1 MPKTTA
7 IVIAPKN
14 FQEEELQV
22 IRDLLRWYGIRTLV
36 VAKTRG
42 LAVGSR
48 GTELEPD
55 LAIGELAAQPVDALV
70 FVDGEGV
77 TEYSDDPA
85 VYRAIH
91 QAQLGRKILAAIN
104 DAPLVLA
111 NAGAL
116 IGRTVTA
123 APAHEQLLRSRGA
136 RYTGMPL
143 EVDQQIITAQAGM
156 ADAFANRIAYLLGA

>member
-70 FVDGEGV
+70 FVDGEGIV
-77 TEYSDDPA
+77 DYYDDLA

-123 APAHEQLLRSRGA
+123 APAHEQLLRLLDVAQVRGFKKF
-136 RYTGMPL
+136 RVVFPQFFFQ
-143 EVDQQIITAQAGM
+143 EKPQC
-156 ADAFANRIAYLLGA
+156 LLCHF